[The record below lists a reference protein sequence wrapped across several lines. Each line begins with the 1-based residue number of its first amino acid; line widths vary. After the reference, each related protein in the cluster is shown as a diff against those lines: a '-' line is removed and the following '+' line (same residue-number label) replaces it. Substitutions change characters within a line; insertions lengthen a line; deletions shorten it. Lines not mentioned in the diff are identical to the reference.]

1 MTHPAADISQP
12 HLETPA
18 HSAAHSRA
26 PRRTAG
32 QAPLRPPRGPLR
44 PRQLRDTAGG
54 APAPCLTPSPAQPL
68 YLRSFASE
76 GNAGALEYQPD
87 VRAQQRSAHRPHT
100 EKPTAPHPARTT
112 ARYFFL
118 YPPLIEL
125 RWKYR
130 ENGTN
135 SRTYAFVFSSSP
147 RPPPVFLRKFPPLP
161 GRSQWKGGMEGG
173 GPIAFCPPTH
183 SPPGGGAAP
192 AQSAARRASPH
203 GAGRA
208 APGVCGEGGSVAL
221 ATAGAMLW
229 RLRAGVARAEGARS
243 GGCRGSR
250 GRRGPEGPG
259 GAWGERRE
267 AEGAGVALSGLP
279 LSRGALR
286 SPSTR
291 PFPVSSFGPRLKAPL
306 LAFPQV

>member
-147 RPPPVFLRKFPPLP
+147 RPPRFLAEIPAPSGTEP
-161 GRSQWKGGMEGG
+161 MEGRYGRGRANRLLSSHPQPSRGRG
-173 GPIAFCPPTH
+173 GSCAERCKEGV
-183 SPPGGGAAP
+183 SAWGRARGARCVRGGGK
-192 AQSAARRASPH
+192 RCL
-203 GAGRA
+203 GDGGRDA
-208 APGVCGEGGSVAL
+208 M
-221 ATAGAMLW
+221 ATAG
-229 RLRAGVARAEGARS
+229 RGRAGGRGAKR
-243 GGCRGSR
+243 
-250 GRRGPEGPG
+250 
-259 GAWGERRE
+259 
-267 AEGAGVALSGLP
+267 GLP
-279 LSRGALR
+279 W
-286 SPSTR
+286 
-291 PFPVSSFGPRLKAPL
+291 
-306 LAFPQV
+306 

>member
-147 RPPPVFLRKFPPLP
+147 RPPPFSCGNSRPFRDGAN
-161 GRSQWKGGMEGG
+161 GRAVWKGAGQS
-173 GPIAFCPPTH
+173 PSVLPPT
-183 SPPGGGAAP
+183 AL
-192 AQSAARRASPH
+192 Q
-203 GAGRA
+203 GAGRLLRRA
-208 APGVCGEGGSVAL
+208 LQGG
-221 ATAGAMLW
+221 
-229 RLRAGVARAEGARS
+229 RLRMGPGARRQVCA
-243 GGCRGSR
+243 GRGEALPWRRRARCYGDCGPGSR
-250 GRRGPEGPG
+250 GRKGREAGTAVVAGGGGGLRGREGPG
-259 GAWGERRE
+259 GRGGRLRGPGWLCLGCPSAAARCDPPQHD
-267 AEGAGVALSGLP
+267 LFQCLP
-279 LSRGALR
+279 LGL
-286 SPSTR
+286 
-291 PFPVSSFGPRLKAPL
+291 G
-306 LAFPQV
+306 